1 MDDLADANQVLMALR
16 RAVMLGVDLAD
27 AADIYAW
34 GLTREFGA
42 VRTAVLRDAVED
54 PCLLPSNGLV
64 EMLWP
69 RSTHPHPSHRSR
81 PNRTHV

>member
-1 MDDLADANQVLMALR
+1 MDDLANADQMLTALR

-34 GLTREFGA
+34 GLTRDFAA
-42 VRTAVLRDAVED
+42 VGTAVLRAEVED
-54 PCLLPSNGLV
+54 PCPLPSNGLV

-81 PNRTHV
+81 PNRTRV